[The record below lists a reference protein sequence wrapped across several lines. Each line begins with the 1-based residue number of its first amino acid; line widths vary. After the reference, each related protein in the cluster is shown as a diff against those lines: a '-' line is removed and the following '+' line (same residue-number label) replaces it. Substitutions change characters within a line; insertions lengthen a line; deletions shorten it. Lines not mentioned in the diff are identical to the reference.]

1 MAQPDQARN
10 TSQAGEG
17 PPVPQPADNSPVG
30 IYCGGGAL
38 PFTVAEAVLRQGRK
52 PVLFPIKHFADPV
65 RVAAYEH
72 HWVPLGK
79 FGLLRKLA
87 RQAGCR
93 DIVFIGAVVRPRL
106 SQVRLDWATIKLLPR
121 IAAGFRGGDDGL
133 LTAIGKMFEDHGFRL
148 VGPHELAPEILVP
161 RGVLGGIAPRDRDRA
176 DIARGLAVLDATGMF
191 DIGQGAVVADNRVL
205 AIEAAEGTDEMLRHI
220 AELRGAG
227 RIRSPTGAGVLV
239 KAPKRSQDRRFDL
252 PSIGPQTVEGVT
264 RAGLAGIAVVAGGSV
279 VVDPQKLTTLADRNG
294 VFVVGIGDD
303 GTFD

>member
-10 TSQAGEG
+10 SSQAGKDA
-17 PPVPQPADNSPVG
+17 PVRRSDDSSPVG

-38 PFTVAEAVLRQGRK
+38 PFTVAEAVRRQGRK
-52 PVLFPIKHFADPV
+52 PVLFPIKHFADPA

-72 HWVPLGK
+72 YWVPLGK
-79 FGLLRKLA
+79 FGLLRRLA

-93 DIVFIGAVVRPRL
+93 DIVFIGALVRPRV
-106 SQVRLDWATIKLLPR
+106 SQIRLDWETIKLLPR

-133 LTAIGKMFEDHGFRL
+133 LTTIGGIFEDHGFHL

-161 RGVLGGIAPRDRDRA
+161 RGVLGGIAPRDSDRT
-176 DIARGLAVLDATGMF
+176 DIARGLAVLDATGAF

-205 AIEAAEGTDEMLRHI
+205 AIEAAEGTDEMLRHV
-220 AELRGAG
+220 AELRERG
-227 RIRSPTGAGVLV
+227 RIRSPAGTGVLI
-239 KAPKRSQDRRFDL
+239 KAPKHNQDRRFDL
-252 PSIGPQTVEGVT
+252 PSIGPQTVEGVM

-279 VVDPQKLTTLADRNG
+279 IADPQRLTALADRGG
-294 VFVVGIGDD
+294 VFVVGVAED